1 MSPIGL
7 SSRRLLSQST
17 HVSVANST
25 SSRPRRPIVGD
36 RRLPL
41 LAPNGAL
48 QAHLAHQ
55 PLDGAAGCSD
65 PLAMQLLP
73 GLQATIYKGIFV
85 MLRHLKGARVR
96 KRRIIGAKRIG
107 SFGVGRRRG
116 LWKNERR
123 LAAWG
128 ERLCG
133 WKTLYPGYTDGMRLV
148 KYIVLDR
155 GPEGVKRPKQ
165 PHETTRVTRPECTA
179 TSWPASTSRTP
190 GVPVLAFDHLGIERA

>member
-96 KRRIIGAKRIG
+96 KRRIIGAKKDRE
-107 SFGVGRRRG
+107 FRRWSAAG
-116 LWKNERR
+116 AVEERTEAGC
-123 LAAWG
+123 LGG
-128 ERLCG
+128 E
-133 WKTLYPGYTDGMRLV
+133 TMRLENPIPGI
-148 KYIVLDR
+148 YGRDATRQIYRTRSWSGR
-155 GPEGVKRPKQ
+155 GEKA
-165 PHETTRVTRPECTA
+165 ETT
-179 TSWPASTSRTP
+179 SR
-190 GVPVLAFDHLGIERA
+190 DHSRHPP